1 MAESS
6 EPPEVLFEFRRV
18 GNSLR
23 VAAIDPVSNIEVT
36 IVAPARLGEREAQR
50 VALQKLAHVRGKRAK
65 A

>member
-6 EPPEVLFEFRRV
+6 GPPEVLFEFHRI

-23 VAAIDPVSNIEVT
+23 VAAIDPVTNIEVT
-36 IVAPARLGEREAQR
+36 IVAPAWCGERNAQR
-50 VALQKLAHVRGKRAK
+50 VALQKLMYVRGKRAR